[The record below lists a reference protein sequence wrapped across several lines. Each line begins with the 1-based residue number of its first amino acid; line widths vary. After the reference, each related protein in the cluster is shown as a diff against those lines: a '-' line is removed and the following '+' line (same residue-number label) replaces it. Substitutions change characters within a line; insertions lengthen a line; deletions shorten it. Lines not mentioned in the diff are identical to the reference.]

1 MRVIPVLD
9 VRRHQAVRAI
19 AGDRDHYGPLRSI
32 LHDGTDP
39 VALARAAI
47 DAWNLPDLYLAD
59 LDAILG
65 EARPDGVLYRA
76 LRDLG
81 LILWVDA
88 GVRGPGD
95 LPILQGAGVERIIV
109 GLETVRGPEALSEI
123 VAEAGRDRVVFSL
136 DLHQGRPMVETR
148 DTWRTDR
155 VEEIADRAIG
165 MGVRRII
172 LLDLA
177 RVGTGLGVARLDG
190 IAGGTGRDVEWIV
203 GGGIASAEEIR
214 SLRRGEVQ
222 GVLVGSALHDGRIT
236 VNDLGSINR

>member
-9 VRRHQAVRAI
+9 VRRRQAVRAI

-39 VALARAAI
+39 IGLARAAI

-65 EARPDGVLYRA
+65 EARPDEVLYRA

-95 LPILQGAGVERIIV
+95 LPPLQQAGVERIIV
-109 GLETVRGPEALSEI
+109 GLETVRGPEALSEV

-136 DLHQGRPMVETR
+136 DLHRGRPMVETR

-155 VEEIADRAIG
+155 VEEIAARAIR
-165 MGVRRII
+165 MGVRRMI

-190 IAGGTGRDVEWIV
+190 VAGESGRDVEWIV
-203 GGGIASAEEIR
+203 GGGIATSGEIR

-236 VNDLGSINR
+236 VNDLESINR